1 MATRGPLRLNP
12 STPAGYA
19 EMLIRGRIDRARAL
33 SASGDTGA
41 SVIEWVI
48 ITAILLAVAL
58 TVGGVIVNK
67 INNKADELEL
77 DTTITDTGP

>member
-1 MATRGPLRLNP
+1 MATERPFRLNP
-12 STPAGYA
+12 GTPAGYA
-19 EMLIRGRIDRARAL
+19 EMLVRGRIDRARSL

-58 TVGGVIVNK
+58 SVGTIIVNK
-67 INNKADELEL
+67 VNDKADGLDL